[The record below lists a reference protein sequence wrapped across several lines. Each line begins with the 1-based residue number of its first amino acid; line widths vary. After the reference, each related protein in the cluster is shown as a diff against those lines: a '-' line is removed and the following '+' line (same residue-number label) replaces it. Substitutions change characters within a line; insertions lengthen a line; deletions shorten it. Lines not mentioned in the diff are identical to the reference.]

1 MEVVANNY
9 LPGEQ
14 HLIDK
19 IVYELK
25 AQGIFDQFRK
35 ECFADVDT
43 KPAYQNLRQRVEGS
57 VTGFLKEQSWRPDMN
72 KNQVRE
78 MLRKTITESGYLE
91 TGVERIVDQ
100 VVNPKINTVFLPKV
114 EEVVYS
120 YLGIKKPNRNE
131 GIKSEQCDLLPTDLE
146 AVSPESEPVD
156 KKDDKSTENFQDM
169 DESKTEED
177 ESPPFEPLDEQSM
190 YVPQE
195 ENSVDSHLSGFSGIY
210 VAFFV

>member
-1 MEVVANNY
+1 M
-9 LPGEQ
+9 
-14 HLIDK
+14 
-19 IVYELK
+19 
-25 AQGIFDQFRK
+25 
-35 ECFADVDT
+35 
-43 KPAYQNLRQRVEGS
+43 
-57 VTGFLKEQSWRPDMN
+57 
-72 KNQVRE
+72 
-78 MLRKTITESGYLE
+78 
-91 TGVERIVDQ
+91 DQ